1 MFYRKT
7 NSVILPVP
15 VPVLLHE
22 TVYSFYRHL
31 GTGLRCGAVR
41 SRSKAVVRDLVL
53 SVRRCARPPSTAL
66 DRPLRR
72 NQPTRLGGQTDP
84 ELISM
89 LLGRQVACSTQST
102 SNVATNAA
110 LQTLTDK

>member
-1 MFYRKT
+1 M
-7 NSVILPVP
+7 
-15 VPVLLHE
+15 
-22 TVYSFYRHL
+22 YSCYRHL
-31 GTGLRCGAVR
+31 GTGLRCGAER